1 MERLIFDQFSDPSYR
16 AVFKMVQEHPDSE
29 DLVKTAS
36 MDFEENEKV
45 ADSAFAWPERRLF
58 RIDSPAHASLSRLF
72 MEKQAKHIPTDVRA
86 RCNKALDL
94 FGIKLDL
101 TVKTAAADMPADD
114 DYLLPGIRR
123 LLVRDKND
131 VKLASEAIRNNLK
144 KMDTRTRAQA
154 CTNLVK
160 KAVELEQKVPMWV
173 LKFAGYTMCDTVLLR
188 DWIGARAEATEDAQ
202 LKFGYSKLAE
212 ELKPLPKMCG
222 DRDELIKVASVIRE
236 LDEAAGLEKF
246 YDRSMLDPLSTVFNT
261 EKLAD
266 DVFELAG
273 KQVPMQ
279 DLLAIDPEV
288 YKDVFG
294 EDLSGEFIDPTTNE
308 IDAEKLK
315 TILPTVPLD
324 LQRTLAAQMGI

>member
-1 MERLIFDQFSDPSYR
+1 VERPIFDQFSDPSYR
-16 AVFKMVQEHPDSE
+16 AVFKMVQEHSDAE

-58 RIDSPAHASLSRLF
+58 RIDTPAHAALSKMF
-72 MEKQAKHIPTDVRA
+72 MEKQAGIPADVVSL
-86 RCNKALDL
+86 CDKALDL
-94 FGIKLDL
+94 FGVKLDL
-101 TVKTAAADMPADD
+101 TVKTAAANMPADD
-114 DYLLPGIRR
+114 DYLLPSIRR

-202 LKFGYSKLAE
+202 LKFGYNKLAE

-222 DRDELIKVASVIRE
+222 SRDELIKVASVLRE

-261 EKLAD
+261 DKLAD
-266 DVFELAG
+266 DVLELAG

-279 DLLAIDPEV
+279 DLLSIDPEV